1 MATQSPFSWFETF
14 LQEFK
19 LPLTPP
25 AWAIEESQRRMV
37 LLVNHVLMQE
47 PQAASRLARQA
58 GRHVRVQWG
67 PLVFPITITPAGLLD
82 LTADQVD
89 ADLTLTLTETSPW
102 PLVQALL
109 QGDKPAVRV
118 EGDVQLAGEVN
129 WLIDHVRWDIEADLA
144 RLLGDVPAH
153 LIAQNCRN
161 VAQALRSFVGRRA
174 SAAKTGATSEGR
186 A

>member
-1 MATQSPFSWFETF
+1 MATQSPFSFLETL

-47 PQAASRLARQA
+47 PQANSRLARQA

-67 PLVFPITITPAGLLD
+67 SLVFPITITPAGLLE
-82 LTADQVD
+82 LTSAPVG

-129 WLIDHVRWDIEADLA
+129 WLIDHVRWDIEADAA

-153 LIAQNCRN
+153 LAVQICRN
-161 VAQALRSFVGRRA
+161 LAQALRSFVGRRA
-174 SAAKTGATSEGR
+174 SATKAGVGPEGR

>member
-1 MATQSPFSWFETF
+1 M
-14 LQEFK
+14 QEFK

-25 AWAIEESQRRMV
+25 AWVIEESQRRMV

-67 PLVFPITITPAGLLD
+67 QLVFPITITPAGLLE
-82 LTADQVD
+82 LTAVPVD
-89 ADLTLTLTETSPW
+89 ADLILTLTETSPW

-153 LIAQNCRN
+153 LLAQNCRN
-161 VAQALRSFVGRRA
+161 LAQALRRFVGRRA
-174 SAAKTGATSEGR
+174 SVTKAGAAPEGS